1 MKLFRLKLRHFFVS
15 FLFAGLALTGCGQ
28 KKFLS
33 DVLRSTVGAT
43 SGDVLVLSGGS
54 VARTASPYPLHQIAD
69 FYSDGTFKSVLRSV
83 SSTEYMMG
91 MALDFA
97 NPDRLLY
104 TVDTTDRVEWMD
116 LAAPTLYGNRI
127 IDANLSGNTLRTMAS
142 LSDGGMVVA
151 ESTTVIEKYD
161 ESSPPVRV
169 TTNFPITL
177 TANIMKLRKIS
188 GNRFV
193 AVTTGGTPDSPRV
206 YTNAGVLSTTISLAS
221 TSCTNNCDPSDVL
234 ELSDGRFLVATTNV
248 NGNSIELFSSSFTY
262 VGRFFKDTTV
272 LQGISALAQMADGAV
287 IACSTVFNT
296 CEKIQIVGNTGVR
309 VGSQAFIDDA
319 SVMRQPTDVLVVP

>member
-1 MKLFRLKLRHFFVS
+1 MDLSRPHRRHLLVAIFVAVT
-15 FLFAGLALTGCGQ
+15 LLPACGQ

-43 SGDVLVLSGGS
+43 SGDVLVLSGGT
-54 VARTASPYPLHQIAD
+54 VARTATPFPLHQIAD

-83 SSTEYMMG
+83 SSTEFMMG
-91 MALDFA
+91 MSFDFS

-104 TVDTTDRVEWMD
+104 TVDTTDRVER
-116 LAAPTLYGNRI
+116 LSLSSPTIYGNRI
-127 IDANLSGNTLRTMAS
+127 IDANLSGNTMRALAS
-142 LSDGGMVVA
+142 LSDGGTVVA
-151 ESTTVIEKYD
+151 ESTTSIEKYD
-161 ESSPPVRV
+161 GSDPAVRV

-188 GNRFV
+188 GDRFV

-206 YTNAGVLSTTISLAS
+206 YTNSGVLSTTISLAA
-221 TSCTNNCDPSDVL
+221 TSCTTNCDPSDVL
-234 ELSDGRFLVATTNV
+234 ELSDGRFLVSTTNAS
-248 NGNSIELFSSSFTY
+248 GNAIELFSSSFAY
-262 VGRFFKDTTV
+262 VGQFFKDTTV
-272 LQGISALAQMADGAV
+272 LQGISALAQMGDGSIV
-287 IACSTVFNT
+287 ACSTTFNT

-309 VGSQAFIDDA
+309 VGSHAFIDAA